1 MARRPSTEKVY
12 ETFSQFIN
20 RCLINDYSLIWPEEE
35 VWTLENLQ
43 GIKKGFIENPLWEG
57 EYWEKIKI
65 QFGDLNDSC
74 WKALADALFAFTL
87 PSSSISPEKKYSL
100 IKTVCEHKGF
110 SLPDFSEPMWDVL
123 HQGFVRTTM
132 LYHLKYKQLWL
143 LFLFA
148 MEVKKLDDRK
158 VIMQDHLKIKKM
170 LDDIL
175 YDISSKTDRA
185 WDMRNAILHMI
196 FPDIYEHIIS
206 STHKR
211 DIVSAFKDCVPL
223 EQRNA
228 ELDDQLYY
236 IRKNFEES
244 EYIDTYFHFYLPEI
258 KARWFGRNGDGPDNG
273 DGYEVD
279 PLLEDLDSLLRSNK
293 QIILY
298 GPPGTGKTYY
308 ALKLAQEVIAQD
320 NYEKS
325 YNELDEEDKRKINF
339 SGYLDSPRSDDPVC
353 LNLCTFHP
361 AFGYEEFIEGF
372 RPQLNGGSMTG
383 FVLHEGVFKRLC
395 KQAATSP
402 DKTFVLV
409 IDEINRGNIPRI
421 FGELITLIEKDKRWQ
436 KDRSDNIGLILP
448 TSGEVF
454 YVPNN
459 VLLIGTMNTADRS
472 ISLLD
477 IALRRRFGFR
487 ELMPMP
493 ELLDNQ
499 EIEGLNLGTWLR
511 ELNRRIVSEVGRNL
525 QVGHS
530 YLMEKGEPIQEIGV
544 LVARLRNDIIPLLQE
559 YCYDDYHKLS
569 SILGTD
575 IADVDNKSFRLDL
588 FQGNKQEKLIQVLKD
603 MCAGNQ

>member
-1 MARRPSTEKVY
+1 MARRPGSEKVY
-12 ETFSQFIN
+12 ETFSQFID
-20 RCLINDYSLIWPEEE
+20 RCLIHDYSLIWPDEE

-43 GIKKGFIENPLWEG
+43 WIKKDFIDNPLWEG
-57 EYWEKIKI
+57 EYWEKIIK
-65 QFGDLNDSC
+65 QFGELNDAS

-110 SLPDFSEPMWDVL
+110 YLPDFSEATWDVL
-123 HQGFVRTTM
+123 HQGLVRTTM
-132 LYHLKYKQLWL
+132 NYHFKYKQLWL
-143 LFLFA
+143 LFWFA
-148 MEVKKLDDRK
+148 LEVKKIQNREAFLE
-158 VIMQDHLKIKKM
+158 DHLKVKDL
-170 LDDIL
+170 LDRILNDIPEA
-175 YDISSKTDRA
+175 INQA
-185 WDMRNAILHMI
+185 WDMRHAILHMA
-196 FPDIYEHIIS
+196 FPNSYEHIIS

-211 DIVSAFKDCVPL
+211 DIITAFKNRIPTGK
-223 EQRNA
+223 RGAN
-228 ELDDQLYY
+228 LDEQLYF
-236 IRKNFEES
+236 IRQNFERS
-244 EYIDTYFHFYLPEI
+244 EYADTYFHFYLPEI
-258 KARWFGRNGDGPDNG
+258 KAKWFGRNGGVPRNG

-308 ALKLAQEVIAQD
+308 AFKLAREVIAQD

-325 YNELDEEDKRKINF
+325 YAELEDVYKQRIRF
-339 SGYLDSPRSDDPVC
+339 GGVFGSTESEDLAYLY
-353 LNLCTFHP
+353 LCTFHP

-372 RPQLNGGSMTG
+372 RPYSEKGGLFG
-383 FVLHEGVFKRLC
+383 FVLRDGVFKRVC
-395 KQAATSP
+395 RQAIASP
-402 DKTFVLV
+402 DKTFILV

-421 FGELITLIEKDKRWQ
+421 FGELITLIEKDKRWHQ
-436 KDRSDNIGLILP
+436 DKSDNIGLILP

-511 ELNRRIVSEVGRNL
+511 ELNRRILSEVGRNL

-530 YLMEKGEPIQEIGV
+530 YLMEKGEPIKEVGE
-544 LVARLRNDIIPLLQE
+544 LASRLQNDIMPLLQE
-559 YCYDDYHKLS
+559 YCYDDYNKLAV
-569 SILGTD
+569 ILGSA
-575 IADVDNKSFRLDL
+575 IVDVDSKTFKLEM
-588 FQGNKQEKLIQVLKD
+588 FKGKQQDNLIKVLKG
-603 MCAGNQ
+603 MCDGV